1 MTAVTGRPGAGA
13 PAARTGHLTRITLSG
28 ARRRADL
35 VLPSDEPLGLL
46 VPDLVA
52 MVGGRSGGDPGG
64 YQLTTVDGTA
74 LDVAATLRECGV
86 VDGTMV
92 RLDPIT
98 DAPPAP
104 ILHDVADHVSDDVDG
119 LRGRWDST
127 SLRWTATAAAV
138 AGAVVAA
145 WIVGPVIG
153 PVVAAVAAA
162 AAAAAGAVLAWWGSR
177 RIGVAVLLGGAGIAL
192 VAVPSATAS
201 WPLRAMLAALVVAL
215 VVGLLGAATGQVRA
229 GLMGGGTLL
238 VQLALWWLFG
248 VAGLPAVQA
257 AAVLAVLAVGVLGL
271 LPRLAVTA
279 SGLAGL
285 DDRQVADE
293 PVTRV
298 AAAAA
303 VGAAHRG
310 LALACVATAASG
322 GVAGWLLAVSGSGWS
337 TALAFLVGAALL
349 LRLRAFPL
357 TVEVVALVAAALAV
371 GVGLL
376 LHWMQVDTD
385 LPWAGA
391 AVALAVSGVALLALT
406 LRPQPHVRARAR
418 QLADRVEGIVVV
430 VSVPVAVGVFGV
442 YERLLETF

>member
-1 MTAVTGRPGAGA
+1 MTAVTGRPGADA

-74 LDVAATLRECGV
+74 LDVAATLRQCGV

-119 LRGRWDST
+119 LRGRWDAT

-153 PVVAAVAAA
+153 PVVTAAAAVAAA
-162 AAAAAGAVLAWWGSR
+162 AAGTALAWWGSR
-177 RIGVAVLLGGAGIAL
+177 RVGVAVLLGGAGIAL
-192 VAVPSATAS
+192 VAVPSATAL

-215 VVGLLGAATGQVRA
+215 VVGLLGAATGQVRT

-238 VQLALWWLFG
+238 VQLALWWAFG
-248 VAGLPAVQA
+248 VAGLPAVQG

-271 LPRLAVTA
+271 LPSLAVTA

-303 VGAAHRG
+303 VCAAHHG
-310 LALACVATAASG
+310 LALACVATAVSG
-322 GVAGWLLAVSGSGWS
+322 GVAGWVLAVSGSGWS
-337 TALAFLVGAALL
+337 TVLAFLVGAALL

-371 GVGLL
+371 GAGLL
-376 LHWMQVDTD
+376 LHWMEADAD

-391 AVALAVSGVALLALT
+391 AVALAVSAVALLALT

-418 QLADRVEGIVVV
+418 QLADRVEGIVIV